1 MSAKWDFEV
10 SSRAEH
16 DLAVLPRETQ
26 VRIFRAVVRLAADPF
41 GSKQV
46 KRLKDSDFYRL
57 RVGEYQVL
65 YSVDRRRRFIR
76 IEGVR
81 HRREAYR

>member
-10 SSRAEH
+10 SSRAAR
-16 DLAVLPRETQ
+16 DLVGIPRETQ
-26 VRIFRAVVRLAADPF
+26 VRILRAVVHLTADPF
-41 GSKQV
+41 GSKPV
-46 KRLKDSDFYRL
+46 KRLKDSGFYRL
-57 RVGEYQVL
+57 RVGEYRVL
-65 YSVDRRRRFIR
+65 YAVDRRRRIIR